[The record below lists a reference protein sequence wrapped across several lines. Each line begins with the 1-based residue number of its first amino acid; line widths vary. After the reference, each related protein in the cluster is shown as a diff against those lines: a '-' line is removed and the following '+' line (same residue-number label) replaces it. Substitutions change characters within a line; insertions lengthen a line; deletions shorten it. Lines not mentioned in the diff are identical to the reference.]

1 MANENENVVNFSELE
16 IDKENPTVSYNDKL
30 HKYWV
35 KGTSQ
40 SCISVTTLIHQ
51 FSTFDEEFWSSYKAL
66 ESLADEESFRGI
78 KPDLLNS
85 KVFNSRFLDMTGVSE
100 DDFKERRQEILDEW
114 AAKREESCIRGS
126 AIHRA
131 HELQH
136 LAGETKELQHLGL
149 GGKFSTNTTNVLEYG
164 AQRVYPELL
173 LSRISP
179 DGKLRLAGQADLVI
193 IDGNDVYILDYK
205 TNKKIEMKSFYDKR
219 TKKSQ
224 MMKYPLNNLQ
234 DTNFWHYSLQLSTYA
249 WMIEK
254 MNPDFNIKSL
264 VLIHYDHDG
273 GCTTYE
279 CEYLKNDV
287 ERMLGYYKNQIEH
300 EEFKRSREKIVF

>member
-1 MANENENVVNFSELE
+1 MLKA
-16 IDKENPTVSYNDKL
+16 ITNDKKESNL
-30 HKYWV
+30 TLRIKY
-35 KGTSQ
+35 S
-40 SCISVTTLIHQ
+40 
-51 FSTFDEEFWSSYKAL
+51 EE
-66 ESLADEESFRGI
+66 I
-78 KPDLLNS
+78 
-85 KVFNSRFLDMTGVSE
+85 
-100 DDFKERRQEILDEW
+100 
-114 AAKREESCIRGS
+114 
-126 AIHRA
+126 
-131 HELQH
+131 
-136 LAGETKELQHLGL
+136 ETQ
-149 GGKFSTNTTNVLEYG
+149 
-164 AQRVYPELL
+164 
-173 LSRISP
+173 
-179 DGKLRLAGQADLVI
+179 
-193 IDGNDVYILDYK
+193 
-205 TNKKIEMKSFYDKR
+205 MKSFYDKR

>member
-1 MANENENVVNFSELE
+1 M
-16 IDKENPTVSYNDKL
+16 
-30 HKYWV
+30 
-35 KGTSQ
+35 
-40 SCISVTTLIHQ
+40 
-51 FSTFDEEFWSSYKAL
+51 
-66 ESLADEESFRGI
+66 ADEESFRGI